1 MNGSLCH
8 AHLVVGE
15 GELLVDPFNEIIPR
29 DLISAA
35 AAQQHATQEA
45 GRKGVSERAEFLFM
59 ATNNECDTVEKGERG
74 PPERS
79 LKHVLAGNSRLT
91 R

>member
-1 MNGSLCH
+1 MLSGSLCH

-35 AAQQHATQEA
+35 AAAACNA
-45 GRKGVSERAEFLFM
+45 GGREEGSERASGIS
-59 ATNNECDTVEKGERG
+59 VY
-74 PPERS
+74 
-79 LKHVLAGNSRLT
+79 GNK
-91 R
+91 